1 MKKKVKKNQKKMNNM
16 NYDNEM
22 NKIIE
27 KLDHRPTLLL
37 HSCCAPCST
46 AVIER
51 LKDYFDITILYY
63 NPNIEPFVEYE
74 KRKQE
79 QIRIINEFGLKYL
92 DSDYANDLF
101 HEISKGLENVP
112 ERGIRC
118 HKCYRLRLDYTAK
131 LAKKTNFEYF
141 STTLTVS
148 PYKLS
153 NVINEIGVELES
165 IYNINYLVSD
175 FKKQNGYKKSIE
187 LSKKYNLYRPNYC
200 GCIYSKDIS
209 IKE

>member
-1 MKKKVKKNQKKMNNM
+1 M
-16 NYDNEM
+16 NYDKKM
-22 NKIIE
+22 QSIIDN
-27 KLDHRPTLLL
+27 LDYKPTLLL

-51 LKDYFDITILYY
+51 LKDYFNITIIYY
-63 NPNIEPFVEYE
+63 NPNIEPIEEYN
-74 KRKQE
+74 KRKNE
-79 QIRIINEFGLKYL
+79 QIKIINYYNLKYI
-92 DSDYANDLF
+92 DCDYDNNLF
-101 HEISKGLENVP
+101 HIISNGLENEK

-131 LAKKTNFEYF
+131 KAMDNNFDSF

-153 NVINEIGVELES
+153 NVINEIGLELEKK
-165 IYNINYLVSD
+165 YNIKYLVSD

-187 LSKKYNLYRPNYC
+187 LSKKYNLYRQNYC
-200 GCIYSKDIS
+200 GCIYSKNVDIN
-209 IKE
+209 E